1 MHLRDWLNRSGKPT
15 FRSVED
21 RLSQRYQEMKMAKNA
36 ERGFFRGAMDALVE
50 ARARQANRYVQN
62 ALRILDGETVR
73 RGGDTAR

>member
-1 MHLRDWLNRSGKPT
+1 MHLRHWLNRQGTLT

-21 RLSQRYQEMKMAKNA
+21 NLSQSYQEMKMAKNA

-50 ARARQANRYVQN
+50 ARARQANRYVEN

-73 RGGDTAR
+73 RGGQTAR